1 MLDSFR
7 QPVPPGVPGELY
19 IGGRSVV
26 RGYWRRPELTAE
38 RFVPNPFRRDATAR
52 MYRTGDLVR
61 WRENGTLEFLGRVDF
76 QVKVRGYRIEL
87 GEIEAALAALPS
99 VREAVVVA
107 RDDGAG
113 DKRLVAYL
121 VWKEAPAE
129 GVSELRAHLRSV
141 LPEFMVPSNYV
152 VLRDLPRT
160 PNAKID
166 RNALPS
172 PESVNL
178 VATPAAPPVAP
189 AGELETVIAGIWRE
203 VLKLPAVGVQD
214 NFFDLGGHSLLA
226 VQVHSRLKRSLE
238 RELSITDLFRF
249 PTIRGLAGYLGG
261 EADGVAVKSGL
272 DRATQRREMAARRAR
287 RPTT

>member
-172 PESVNL
+172 PESVNR

-261 EADGVAVKSGL
+261 EADGVAVQSGL
-272 DRATQRREMAARRAR
+272 DRAAQRREMAARRTR